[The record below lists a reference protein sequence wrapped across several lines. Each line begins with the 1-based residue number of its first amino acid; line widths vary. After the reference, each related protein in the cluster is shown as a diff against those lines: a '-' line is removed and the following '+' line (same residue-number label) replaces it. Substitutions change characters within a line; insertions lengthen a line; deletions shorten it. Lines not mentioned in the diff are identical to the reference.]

1 MRDFTDTE
9 TCPVRNVLDRLADKW
24 TTLVILVLG
33 EEHKMRFNEL
43 HKSIGDISEK
53 MLTVSLRKLE
63 ADGLISR
70 QVYPVIP
77 PKVEYQLTDLGRQL
91 LPLLHV
97 ISDWANQHMQEILE
111 NRQKHEL
118 PARIRR

>member
-33 EEHKMRFNEL
+33 EEQKMRFNEL

-91 LPLLHV
+91 LPLLHI
-97 ISDWANQHMQEILE
+97 ISDWAHQHMQEILE
-111 NRQKHEL
+111 NRQKYL
-118 PARIRR
+118 VG